1 MKKALI
7 CLLIAILLTGCGTP
21 GPEEEHLIRVGFSQV
36 GSESDWRIANTASMT
51 AALSEANGYELL
63 FDNAKQRQENQLLAI
78 RNFIQQDVD
87 YIVLAPITESGWD
100 DVLQEAK
107 GSGIPVII
115 VDRRIAVSDDSL
127 YTSWVGSDF
136 LAEGRRAVRW
146 LEEQLQAQGREQEP
160 LRILH
165 IQGTYGATA
174 QLLRTRALT
183 EAVETHPNWTIVA
196 QLPGEYTEAKS
207 YELMRDF
214 LQTGQEIDV
223 IYSENDNMSFG
234 AVRALEEAGIPCGG
248 EGEIMVLSFVR
259 ALEEAG
265 IPCGGEGEIMVLSFD
280 AVRRALEFC
289 RDGKIS
295 LCVECNPLHG
305 PRVAALLQQL
315 ENGSTPAK
323 LTFVD
328 ELAFDREMLTDDM
341 IRDREY

>member
-1 MKKALI
+1 MKKGWI
-7 CLLIAILLTGCGTP
+7 CLLIAMLLLLSACGTRS
-21 GPEEEHLIRVGFSQV
+21 PEEEHLIRVGFSQV
-36 GSESDWRIANTASMT
+36 GSESDWRIANTASMI
-51 AALSEANGYELL
+51 AALSEENGFELL

-107 GSGIPVII
+107 NNGIPVII
-115 VDRRIAVSDDSL
+115 VDRQIDVSDGSL

-136 LAEGRRAVRW
+136 MAEGERAVHW
-146 LEEQLQAQGREQEP
+146 LEEQLRAQGREQEK

-174 QLLRTRALT
+174 QLLRTRALM
-183 EAVETHPNWTIVA
+183 EAVEEHPNWEIVA

-214 LQTGQEIDV
+214 LKTGQEIDV

-234 AVRALEEAGIPCGG
+234 AIQ
-248 EGEIMVLSFVR
+248 

-280 AVRRALEFC
+280 AVHRALELC
-289 RDGKIS
+289 REGKIN

-305 PRVAALLQQL
+305 PRVAALLRQL
-315 ENGSTPAK
+315 EEGGTPAK
-323 LTFVD
+323 QTFVD
-328 ELAFDREMLTDDM
+328 EHAFDITTLTDEL
-341 IRDREY
+341 IRAREY

>member
-1 MKKALI
+1 MKKALV
-7 CLLIAILLTGCGTP
+7 CLLLAMLLASCGAP

-36 GSESDWRIANTASMT
+36 GSESDWRIANTASMI

-100 DVLQEAK
+100 DVLLEAK
-107 GSGIPVII
+107 GNGIPVII

-174 QLLRTRALT
+174 Q
-183 EAVETHPNWTIVA
+183 
-196 QLPGEYTEAKS
+196 KC
-207 YELMRDF
+207 F
-214 LQTGQEIDV
+214 
-223 IYSENDNMSFG
+223 
-234 AVRALEEAGIPCGG
+234 
-248 EGEIMVLSFVR
+248 LSF
-259 ALEEAG
+259 
-265 IPCGGEGEIMVLSFD
+265 
-280 AVRRALEFC
+280 
-289 RDGKIS
+289 
-295 LCVECNPLHG
+295 
-305 PRVAALLQQL
+305 
-315 ENGSTPAK
+315 
-323 LTFVD
+323 
-328 ELAFDREMLTDDM
+328 
-341 IRDREY
+341 

>member
-1 MKKALI
+1 MKFRRI
-7 CLLIAILLTGCGTP
+7 CLMLAVFLLLSACGVQHT
-21 GPEEEHLIRVGFSQV
+21 EEDEALIRVGFSQV
-36 GSESDWRIANTASMT
+36 GSESDWRIANTASMV
-51 AALSEANGYELL
+51 AALSEANGFELL

-87 YIVLAPITESGWD
+87 CIVLAPITESGWD

-107 GSGIPVII
+107 NAGIPVLI
-115 VDRRIAVSDDSL
+115 VDRQIAVADESL

-136 LAEGRRAVRW
+136 MAEGQRAVRW
-146 LEEQLQAQGREQEP
+146 LEETLRAQGREEAP

-174 QLLRTRALT
+174 QLLRTQALLD
-183 EAVETHPNWTIVA
+183 AVETHPNWEIVA

-248 EGEIMVLSFVR
+248 EGEIMVLSF
-259 ALEEAG
+259 
-265 IPCGGEGEIMVLSFD
+265 D
-280 AVRRALEFC
+280 AVRRALELC

-323 LTFVD
+323 QTFVD
-328 ELAFDREMLTDDM
+328 ELVFDREMLTDDV
-341 IRDREY
+341 IREREY

>member
-1 MKKALI
+1 MKKTIAL
-7 CLLIAILLTGCGTP
+7 LLLAALLLAGCAGKGAP
-21 GPEEEHLIRVGFSQV
+21 AGEKLIRVGFSQV
-36 GSESDWRIANTASMT
+36 GAESDWRMANTASMIG
-51 AALSEANGYELL
+51 ALCGENGFELL

-107 GSGIPVII
+107 NNHIPVII
-115 VDRRIAVSDDSL
+115 VDRRIDVADESL

-146 LEEQLQAQGREQEP
+146 LEAQLEAQGRAEEK

-174 QLLRTRALT
+174 QLQRTRALT
-183 EAVETHPNWTIVA
+183 EALAAHPNWELVA

-207 YELMRDF
+207 YELMREF
-214 LQTGQEIDV
+214 LQSGQEIDV

-248 EGEIMVLSFVR
+248 EGEIM
-259 ALEEAG
+259 
-265 IPCGGEGEIMVLSFD
+265 ILSFD
-280 AVRRALEFC
+280 AVRRALELC
-289 RDGKIS
+289 RDGKLS

-305 PRVAALLQQL
+305 PRVASLLQEL
-315 ENGSTPAK
+315 ARGGAPAK

-328 ELAFDREMLTDDM
+328 ELAFDRAMLTDEI

>member
-1 MKKALI
+1 MKKALL
-7 CLLIAILLTGCGTP
+7 CLLIAMLLLTGCGTP
-21 GPEEEHLIRVGFSQV
+21 GPTEEHLIRVGFSQV

-107 GSGIPVII
+107 SNGIPVII

-183 EAVETHPNWTIVA
+183 EAVETHPNWEIVA

-214 LQTGQEIDV
+214 LQTGQD
-223 IYSENDNMSFG
+223 
-234 AVRALEEAGIPCGG
+234 
-248 EGEIMVLSFVR
+248 
-259 ALEEAG
+259 

-280 AVRRALEFC
+280 AVRRALELC